1 MLAFLDV
8 VPSLGDALLVT
19 GDLFDFW
26 FTWRRVIPRQA
37 IRTTA
42 ALIHLA
48 RRFPVMMVGGNH
60 DRWGSTFW
68 DREAGLRFA
77 PHRLEC
83 DVAGRRV
90 LAVHGDGMHREHF
103 RANVL
108 NRLINAPSVIRAV
121 AALPASLTFWAAD
134 QLQHDPTYAAA
145 HPQISEL
152 AMARQ
157 RDLAAGLL
165 QADTGLAAVVMGHT
179 HRAAAL
185 ELTPGQWYLNPGAW
199 LDGHSYG
206 ILDASGATL
215 HQFS

>member
-1 MLAFLDV
+1 MVAFLDA

-42 ALIHLA
+42 ALVHLA

-68 DREAGLRFA
+68 GPEAGLRFDA
-77 PHRLEC
+77 HRLEC

-90 LAVHGDGMHREHF
+90 LMVHGDGMHQEHF

-108 NRLINAPSVIRAV
+108 NRLINSPTIIRAV
-121 AALPASLTFWAAD
+121 ASIPPSFTFWAAD
-134 QLQHDPTYAAA
+134 RLQHDPDYAAA
-145 HPQISEL
+145 HPEISEA
-152 AMARQ
+152 AMRRQ
-157 RDLAAGLL
+157 RGIAEALL
-165 QADTGLAAVVMGHT
+165 QADPGLGAVVMGHT
-179 HRAAAL
+179 HR
-185 ELTPGQWYLNPGAW
+185 
-199 LDGHSYG
+199 
-206 ILDASGATL
+206 
-215 HQFS
+215 

>member
-1 MLAFLDV
+1 MVAFLDA

-42 ALIHLA
+42 ALVHLA

-68 DREAGLRFA
+68 GPEAGLRFDA
-77 PHRLEC
+77 HRLEC

-90 LAVHGDGMHREHF
+90 LMVHGDGMHQEHF

-108 NRLINAPSVIRAV
+108 NRLINSPTIIRAV
-121 AALPASLTFWAAD
+121 ASIPPSFTFWAAD
-134 QLQHDPTYAAA
+134 RLQHDPDYAAA
-145 HPQISEL
+145 HPEISEA
-152 AMARQ
+152 AMRRQ
-157 RDLAAGLL
+157 RGIAEALL
-165 QADTGLAAVVMGHT
+165 QADPGLGAVVMGHT
-179 HRAAAL
+179 HRAAAV
-185 ELTPGQWYLNPGAW
+185 EVTPGRWYLNPGAW
-199 LDGHSYG
+199 LDGHAYG
-206 ILDASGATL
+206 ILDADGATL
-215 HQFS
+215 HPFS